1 MLHVTLRGLQGHVVR
16 LLLTAFAVMLGVSFV
31 TGTFVLRD
39 SIDNTLGGLVAQSS
53 RGSDV
58 SVRDAQT
65 KAVAPVSV
73 DGSTV
78 RPGVPLALVDQVAA
92 VDGVARVMPNLQGTA
107 ILAGSDGIAV
117 SNGGAPSLGF
127 AYFADDPGFTLVSG
141 RGPTGPG
148 EVAVESST
156 LERAHL
162 KVGDTTRAVIG
173 DQAAE
178 VTITGEVQ
186 VGSSLFGATA
196 VLVDQITARRAFAPD
211 STVPSLSVTAAPGVS
226 QAALRAAVGEVLPSN
241 LEAVTGATVQSETE
255 TSMQKGLA
263 FFTIFLLA
271 FAGVALFVG
280 SFIIVNTF
288 SMLVGQRAR
297 ELALLRAIGAT
308 RAQVI
313 RSVLGEAVVI
323 GVVGSALGIA
333 FGLLIAAGAGVAI
346 RTFFDTDIG
355 TDLPVS
361 ATTVVSSVVVGVVV
375 TVVSAVLPARRA
387 SRVAP
392 VAAMRGDVGAV
403 AGGLGRRGLIGL
415 ALLVSGVL
423 VLGAAV
429 TREEVSWPVAA
440 VGAVAAVLGMLIGA
454 PLATRPVLRVIAWP
468 FVTLFGAVGRLAR
481 ENALRVPR
489 RTATTASALM
499 IGLALISG
507 ISVLAESVKASV
519 SSGVAEELTSDYV
532 LNSGNVAPV
541 PAPVAAAV
549 RDLPAVRSVAALS
562 FVDVRIGTL
571 HTTAAAVS
579 AADVADNFLVPMKSG
594 RLSGLG
600 RHAVLVDETTAG
612 ARGWHVGDSLTAAVG
627 ILSGESLRVGG
638 IYRDSQ
644 AFGEGGVIVDRS
656 LYDAALPSGQR
667 ADARLFVRAAPGA
680 DLPALRAEL
689 TDLVRPYLIVSV
701 QDGPE
706 FADAQGASV
715 DTLIN
720 LLYVLLLFS
729 VIVAILGIINTLALS
744 VFERTREIGLLRAIG
759 LRSRQLGSMITIEA
773 VTTAAF
779 GALLGTALG
788 LGLGVALQRGLVS
801 QGLTTLAIPWT
812 LLLAML
818 LASGIVGVL
827 AAGLPALRAMR
838 MNILRAIVGS

>member
-196 VLVDQITARRAFAPD
+196 VLVDQITARRVFAPD

-263 FFTIFLLA
+263 FFTVFLLA

-454 PLATRPVLRVIAWP
+454 PLATRPVVRVIAWP

-627 ILSGESLRVGG
+627 TLSGESLRVGG

>member
-263 FFTIFLLA
+263 FFTVFLLA

-454 PLATRPVLRVIAWP
+454 PLATRPVVRVIAWP

-627 ILSGESLRVGG
+627 TLSGESLRVGG